1 MWDHPVLLGTL
12 IQIRDNHALPIHV
25 VADLYVDVLFLFFCD
40 KGPFMLVLATIYKWC
55 HPIRSECRCS
65 L

>member
-25 VADLYVDVLFLFFCD
+25 VADLYVEIGRSCSLFFIL
-40 KGPFMLVLATIYKWC
+40 F
-55 HPIRSECRCS
+55 
-65 L
+65 